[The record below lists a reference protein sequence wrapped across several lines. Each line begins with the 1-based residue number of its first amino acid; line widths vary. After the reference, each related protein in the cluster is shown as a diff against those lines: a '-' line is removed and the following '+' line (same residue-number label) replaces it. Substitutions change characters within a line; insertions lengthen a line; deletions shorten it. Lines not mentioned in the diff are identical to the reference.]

1 MKTLETPLKEHPFF
15 QGLDDSHFET
25 IAGCGRNIQFAAGET
40 IFREGQEADYFYVIR
55 HGSVALDIH
64 GAQRGAITIE
74 TVAAGEVSPWVFAPG
89 QFIGWSP
96 LRSLLPL
103 IFFSFRR
110 TRWALHKPLN
120 CRGC

>member
-1 MKTLETPLKEHPFF
+1 MNTPLAEAMQPMPYIIQKFERETHDTFTLELK
-15 QGLDDSHFET
+15 
-25 IAGCGRNIQFAAGET
+25 AAG
-40 IFREGQEADYFYVIR
+40 D
-55 HGSVALDIH
+55 
-64 GAQRGAITIE
+64 
-74 TVAAGEVSPWVFAPG
+74 VSPWVFAPG